1 LKYYTIFLPELKVKR
16 MNIFKTFEIFL
27 REPLSV
33 IKHNWIQIVNLQTD
47 NLFSKEASCDASLL
61 KDGVQ
66 ITVVNNPKLYNLLS
80 LVTYKAKKKEQELS
94 KK

>member
-1 LKYYTIFLPELKVKR
+1 

-33 IKHNWIQIVNLQTD
+33 IKHNWIQIVSLQTD
-47 NLFSKEASCDASLL
+47 NLFSRKPSCEVSLL
-61 KDGVQ
+61 KDGGAQ
-66 ITVVNNPKLYNLLS
+66 ITVVNNEKMYNLLS
-80 LVTYKAKKKEQELS
+80 LVTYKAREKELS

>member
-1 LKYYTIFLPELKVKR
+1 

-33 IKHNWIQIVNLQTD
+33 IKNNWVQIVGIQTD
-47 NLFSKEASCDASLL
+47 NLFTHKPSCEVSLM
-61 KDGVQ
+61 KDGAQ

-80 LVTYKAKKKEQELS
+80 LVTYKAKKKEEEEKLS
-94 KK
+94 IKS

>member
-1 LKYYTIFLPELKVKR
+1 

-27 REPLSV
+27 REPLSI
-33 IKHNWIQIVNLQTD
+33 IKHNWIQIVSLQTD
-47 NLFSKEASCDASLL
+47 NLFSHKPSCDVTLL
-61 KDGVQ
+61 NDGAQ

-80 LVTYKAKKKEQELS
+80 LVTYKAKKKEEQKEKEL

>member
-1 LKYYTIFLPELKVKR
+1 

-33 IKHNWIQIVNLQTD
+33 IKHNWIQIVSLQTD
-47 NLFSKEASCDASLL
+47 NLFSHKPSCEVSLL
-61 KDGVQ
+61 KDGAQ

-80 LVTYKAKKKEQELS
+80 LVTYKAKKKEEQKEKELN
-94 KK
+94 K

>member
-1 LKYYTIFLPELKVKR
+1 

-33 IKHNWIQIVNLQTD
+33 IKHNWVQIVNLQTD
-47 NLFSKEASCDASLL
+47 NLFSHKPSCEVSLL
-61 KDGVQ
+61 KDGAQ
-66 ITVVNNPKLYNLLS
+66 LTVINNEKLYNLLS
-80 LVTYKAKKKEQELS
+80 LVTYKAKRKEQELS

>member
-1 LKYYTIFLPELKVKR
+1 

-47 NLFSKEASCDASLL
+47 NLFAKESSCDVSLL
-61 KDGVQ
+61 KDGAQ

>member
-1 LKYYTIFLPELKVKR
+1 

-33 IKHNWIQIVNLQTD
+33 IKHNWIQIVNLQT
-47 NLFSKEASCDASLL
+47 NNIFTKETSCDVTLL
-61 KDGVQ
+61 KDGAQ

-80 LVTYKAKKKEQELS
+80 LVTYKAKKKEQES
-94 KK
+94 IKK

>member
-1 LKYYTIFLPELKVKR
+1 

-47 NLFSKEASCDASLL
+47 NMFSKEASCDVSLL
-61 KDGVQ
+61 KDGAQ